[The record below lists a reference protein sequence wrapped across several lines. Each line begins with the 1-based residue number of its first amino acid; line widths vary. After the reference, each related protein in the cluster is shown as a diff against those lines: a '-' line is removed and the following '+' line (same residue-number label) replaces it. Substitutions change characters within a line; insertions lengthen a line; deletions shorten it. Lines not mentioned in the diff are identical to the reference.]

1 MELRLVLTLLTRR
14 DKNMFWKRESSCK
27 KKEESESSLF
37 SALLER
43 RLHHDNGEGIE
54 GVVEALIRII

>member
-1 MELRLVLTLLTRR
+1 
-14 DKNMFWKRESSCK
+14 MFWKRESSCK
-27 KKEESESSLF
+27 EKEESESSLF

-54 GVVEALIRII
+54 GVVEAMIRII